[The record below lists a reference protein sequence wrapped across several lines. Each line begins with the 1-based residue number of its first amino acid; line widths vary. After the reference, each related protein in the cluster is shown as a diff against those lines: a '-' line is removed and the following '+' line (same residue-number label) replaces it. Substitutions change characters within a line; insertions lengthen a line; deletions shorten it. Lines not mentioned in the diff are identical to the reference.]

1 MSKAH
6 KCDRCGKLYEE
17 NQVPVELELMDVSCR
32 KLDLCDKCYSK
43 LCNFMANVQIETPA
57 EGVERFRRSVLDIAK
72 KNMLETEYRDV
83 DRVMISAITGA
94 SYEEISD
101 LELRATIYDEDVC
114 YELINKK
121 KGRKK

>member
-17 NQVPVELELMDVSCR
+17 NHVPVELELMNMIGR

-43 LCNFMANVQIETPA
+43 LCSFMDNVQIETPA

-94 SYEEISD
+94 SYEETID
-101 LELRATIYDEDVC
+101 MDLRATIYDENVS